1 MPERVVFVLF
11 AGPEMPC
18 KLQHALLFARDIAR
32 NGGEARIV
40 FEGNAPRALVELQQG
55 QSNVAGLFKMCLDEG
70 LIAGVCKGCAMV
82 HGAVHAAQELGLPL
96 LDDAFGHVSLVP
108 YIRAGMQVIT
118 L

>member
-1 MPERVVFVLF
+1 MPDHVVLVLF

-18 KLQHALLFARDIAR
+18 KVQHAMLFARDIAR
-32 NGGEARIV
+32 NGGQAQIV
-40 FEGNAPRALVELQQG
+40 FEGNSPKVLLDLHTG
-55 QSNVAGLFKMCLDEG
+55 QSKLTGLFRLCVEEK

-96 LDDAFGHVSLVP
+96 LDDAYGHVSLMP
-108 YIRAGMQVIT
+108 YLRAGMEIIT